1 MDIQFQLLITHSIG
15 FLITLWILKKFAWGP
30 ILDLIDERRNK
41 IAGEF
46 ENIENEK
53 SKAADLTAQYEAQ
66 LKGIDEERRLKMVD
80 AVNEG
85 KRIAE
90 EIKAA
95 AHEETKKA
103 SVRASEE
110 LDREVAKA
118 KVQLKD
124 DMVSITIAAAEK
136 IIRERL
142 DDAKHHELIGTFI
155 EDLKK
160 A

>member
-1 MDIQFQLLITHSIG
+1 MEIHYQLLITHSVG

-30 ILDLIDERRNK
+30 ILGLIDERRDK

-53 SKAADLTAQYEAQ
+53 LKAADLTAEYESK
-66 LKGIDEERRLKMVD
+66 LKGIDEERRTQLVD

-85 KRIAE
+85 KKIAE
-90 EIKAA
+90 EIKSA

-103 SVRASEE
+103 SAKASEE
-110 LDREVAKA
+110 LGREVAKA
-118 KVQLKD
+118 KVQLKED
-124 DMVSITIAAAEK
+124 IISLTIAAAEK

-142 DDAKHHELIGTFI
+142 DDAKHHEMIGAFI
-155 EDLKK
+155 EDMKK